1 MKENKKTEKQ
11 HVDFDYQSFEKE
23 AIKLLKEGK
32 ELGGKNGVLAP
43 LIKRLV
49 EAGLEGEMN
58 HHLKNKEPGNRRN
71 GKMSKQVKTAFGP
84 VVINTPRDRN
94 STFQPETLPKRETV
108 LGEALDHKVISLY
121 GKGMSYS
128 DIIEHIEEL
137 YGLTVSKSCLTEI
150 TDQIIEDIRM
160 WQNRELETV
169 YPFVWMDAIHYKV
182 KEHGAIVTKA
192 VYVVIGCNRQGEKDV
207 LGLYVGQAEAASFW
221 LGVLSDLRNRGVKDI
236 FVACIDNLNGFSKA
250 IQASFPQTDV
260 QLCVIHQVRNSLN
273 QVYHKDRAAM
283 VASLKNIYKAPSKQQ
298 AEAALLQLEEQ
309 WGKKYPA
316 IVKSWLTNWD
326 LLSNFFNYP
335 PEIRKAIYTTNI
347 IESFNSQLRKIT
359 KSKRVFSSDM
369 ALLKL
374 LYLTIQDILKGWKKP
389 ISGWKMI
396 LSQLTI
402 IFANRM
408 SIP

>member
-169 YPFVWMDAIHYKV
+169 YPFVWMDAVHYKV

-298 AEAALLQLEEQ
+298 AEVALLQLEEQ

>member
-169 YPFVWMDAIHYKV
+169 YPFVWMDAVHYKV

-298 AEAALLQLEEQ
+298 AEVALLQLEEQ

-374 LYLTIQDILKGWKKP
+374 LYLTIQDILKRWKKP
-389 ISGWKMI
+389 IQDGK
-396 LSQLTI
+396 
-402 IFANRM
+402 
-408 SIP
+408 

>member
-298 AEAALLQLEEQ
+298 AEVALLQLEEQ

>member
-1 MKENKKTEKQ
+1 M
-11 HVDFDYQSFEKE
+11 
-23 AIKLLKEGK
+23 
-32 ELGGKNGVLAP
+32 
-43 LIKRLV
+43 
-49 EAGLEGEMN
+49 
-58 HHLKNKEPGNRRN
+58 
-71 GKMSKQVKTAFGP
+71 
-84 VVINTPRDRN
+84 
-94 STFQPETLPKRETV
+94 
-108 LGEALDHKVISLY
+108 
-121 GKGMSYS
+121 
-128 DIIEHIEEL
+128 
-137 YGLTVSKSCLTEI
+137 
-150 TDQIIEDIRM
+150 
-160 WQNRELETV
+160 
-169 YPFVWMDAIHYKV
+169 
-182 KEHGAIVTKA
+182 
-192 VYVVIGCNRQGEKDV
+192 VIGCNRQGEKDV

-298 AEAALLQLEEQ
+298 AEVALLQLEEQ